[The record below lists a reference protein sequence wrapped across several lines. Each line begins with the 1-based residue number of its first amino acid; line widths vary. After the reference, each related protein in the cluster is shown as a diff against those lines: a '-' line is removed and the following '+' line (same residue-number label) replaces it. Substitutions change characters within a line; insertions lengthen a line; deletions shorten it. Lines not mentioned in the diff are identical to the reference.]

1 MTPEPS
7 RNTLS
12 KNERLCS
19 KNDISMLL
27 ARGKFAKM
35 DPMSYC
41 FRANDAGYSRIM
53 ISVSKKF
60 FKRAVKRNLLKRRI
74 REAYRLQKT
83 LLAGKGYDILFIY
96 RTKEILTSAQLHAA
110 VGQILERIKNQD
122 EAE

>member
-1 MTPEPS
+1 MTPDPS

-12 KNERLCS
+12 KSERLCG

-27 ARGKFAKM
+27 AQGKFAKM
-35 DPMSYC
+35 DQLSFC

-74 REAYRLQKT
+74 REAYRLHKPM
-83 LLAGKGYDILFIY
+83 LAGSGYDILFIY
-96 RTKEILTSAQLHAA
+96 RTKEILTSAQIHTA

-122 EAE
+122 EAK